1 MRWKTATWTGAI
13 LSIPRHN
20 PAPFT
25 PRHGGGFALRGR
37 RSPLGFLQ
45 TAGGRPQAVSTQSK
59 PTGGARGGG
68 AERRRACGLILR
80 AVQVTKCNNYAG
92 LDFTGGFGGA
102 VEKGK
107 YGRNG

>member
-1 MRWKTATWTGAI
+1 MA
-13 LSIPRHN
+13 
-20 PAPFT
+20 
-25 PRHGGGFALRGR
+25 GGG
-37 RSPLGFLQ
+37 
-45 TAGGRPQAVSTQSK
+45 TGGRACGKGKAAGERTAAGRPE
-59 PTGGARGGG
+59 GRFGG

-92 LDFTGGFGGA
+92 LDFAGGFGGA

>member
-1 MRWKTATWTGAI
+1 MGIFGLGA
-13 LSIPRHN
+13 
-20 PAPFT
+20 
-25 PRHGGGFALRGR
+25 GG
-37 RSPLGFLQ
+37 LQ
-45 TAGGRPQAVSTQSK
+45 GGLKLCAGYGRPQAVSTQSK

-92 LDFTGGFGGA
+92 LDFAGGFGGA